1 MIRRT
6 LGTSPLELSV
16 AGLGCNNFGS
26 RCDLESTRRVVAKA
40 LDLGITFFDTA
51 DIYGNRGGSETFLG
65 QSLGNRRKD
74 IVLATKFGMVMDDA
88 KTMRGA
94 SRAYI
99 VSAADASLRRLGTDW
114 IDLYQ
119 LHRPDPKTPI
129 EETLRALEDLIQQG
143 KVRYIGCSNLQ
154 AWQVV
159 EAQLTART
167 IGTHAFISCQD
178 EYSLI
183 VREPER
189 ELIPAIRAYG
199 LGLLP
204 YFPLAGGFLTGK
216 YKRGQPMPTGARLN
230 SAKHLADRYVTDAN
244 WEIVERLEKFCAQ
257 RNRTLLDLAIA
268 WLAAQ
273 PGVPSVIAGATKP
286 EQVEQNVRALEWQLS
301 AADLAEVDRLA
312 APSPRV
318 EEAV

>member
-1 MIRRT
+1 MIHRK
-6 LGTSPLELSV
+6 LGKSPLEVSL
-16 AGLGCNNFGS
+16 AGLGCNNFGN
-26 RCDLESTRRVVAKA
+26 RCDLETTRRVVHKA

-51 DIYGNRGGSETFLG
+51 DIYGNKGGSETFLG
-65 QSLGNRRKD
+65 QSLGSRRKD

-88 KTMRGA
+88 KTMKGA

-99 VSAADASLRRLGTDW
+99 MSAAEASLRRLGTDY

-143 KVRYIGCSNLQ
+143 KVRHIGCSNLQ

-159 EAQLTART
+159 EAQWTARK
-167 IGTHAFISCQD
+167 IGSHAFISCQD

-199 LGLLP
+199 LALLP

-216 YKRGQPMPTGARLN
+216 YKRGQPMPQGARLN
-230 SAKHLADRYVTDAN
+230 TAKHLTDRYVTDSN

-257 RNRTLLDLAIA
+257 RGRTLLDLAVA

-273 PGVPSVIAGATKP
+273 PEIPSGIAGATKP
-286 EQVEQNVRALEWQLS
+286 EQVEQNVRAVEWALS
-301 AADLAEVDRLA
+301 AEELAEVDRLA

-318 EEAV
+318 EEV

>member
-1 MIRRT
+1 MMHRT
-6 LGTSPLELSV
+6 LGTSPLEVSLV
-16 AGLGCNNFGS
+16 GLGCNNFGA
-26 RCDLESTRRVVAKA
+26 RMDLEATRRVVAKA
-40 LDLGITFFDTA
+40 LDLGITLFDTA
-51 DIYGNRGGSETFLG
+51 DIYGNKGGSETMLG
-65 QSLGNRRKD
+65 QSLGARRKD
-74 IVLATKFGMVMDDA
+74 IILATKFGMVMDDA

-94 SRAYI
+94 ARAY
-99 VSAADASLRRLGTDW
+99 VMSAAEASLRRLGTDW

-159 EAQLTART
+159 EAQWTART

-189 ELIPAIRAYG
+189 ELIPAMRAYG

-204 YFPLAGGFLTGK
+204 YFPLAGGFLSGK
-216 YKRGQPMPTGARLN
+216 YKRGQPMPQGARLN
-230 SAKHLADRYVTDAN
+230 TAKHLADRYITDAN
-244 WEIVERLEKFCAQ
+244 WEIVERLEKFCAP
-257 RNRTLLDLAIA
+257 RGHNLLDLAVA

-273 PGVPSVIAGATKP
+273 LPVSSVIAGATKP
-286 EQVEQNVRALEWQLS
+286 EQVEQNVRAADWHL
-301 AADLAEVDRLA
+301 AAEELAEIDRLA

-318 EEAV
+318 EEVV

>member
-1 MIRRT
+1 
-6 LGTSPLELSV
+6 
-16 AGLGCNNFGS
+16 
-26 RCDLESTRRVVAKA
+26 
-40 LDLGITFFDTA
+40 
-51 DIYGNRGGSETFLG
+51 
-65 QSLGNRRKD
+65 
-74 IVLATKFGMVMDDA
+74 
-88 KTMRGA
+88 MRGA
-94 SRAYI
+94 ARAYI
-99 VSAADASLRRLGTDW
+99 MSAAEASLRRLGTDW

-159 EAQLTART
+159 EAQWTARH
-167 IGTHAFISCQD
+167 ISAHAFISCQD
-178 EYSLI
+178 EYSLL

-189 ELIPAIRAYG
+189 ELIPAARAYG

-216 YKRGQPMPTGARLN
+216 YKRGQPMPQGARLN
-230 SAKHLADRYVTDAN
+230 TAKHLSDRYITDAN
-244 WEIVERLEKFCAQ
+244 WEIVERLEKFCAP
-257 RNRTLLDLAIA
+257 RGHTLLDLAIA

-273 PGVPSVIAGATKP
+273 QPVSSVIAGATKP
-286 EQVEQNVRALEWQLS
+286 EQVEQNVRAAEWILS
-301 AADLAEVDRLA
+301 ADELAEVDRLA

-318 EEAV
+318 EDVA

>member
-1 MIRRT
+1 MQKRK
-6 LGTSPLELSV
+6 LGTAGPEVSV
-16 AGLGCNNFGS
+16 VGLGANNFGG
-26 RCDLESTRRVVAKA
+26 RTDFEATRLVVHKA
-40 LDLGITFFDTA
+40 LDLGITLIDTA
-51 DIYGNRGGSETFLG
+51 DAYGNKGGSETMLG
-65 QSLGNRRKD
+65 QSLGARRKE
-74 IVLATKFGMVMDDA
+74 IILATKFGMVMDEA
-88 KTMRGA
+88 GTMRGA
-94 SRAYI
+94 ARAYI
-99 VSAADASLRRLGTDW
+99 MSAAEASLRRLGTDW

-159 EAQLTART
+159 EAQWTARH
-167 IGTHAFISCQD
+167 ISAHAFISCQD
-178 EYSLI
+178 EYSLL

-189 ELIPAIRAYG
+189 ELIPAARAYG

-216 YKRGQPMPTGARLN
+216 YKRGQPMPQGARLN
-230 SAKHLADRYVTDAN
+230 TAKHLSDRYITDAN
-244 WEIVERLEKFCAQ
+244 WEIVERLEKFCAP
-257 RNRTLLDLAIA
+257 RGHNLLELAIA

-273 PGVPSVIAGATKP
+273 SPVSSVIAGATKP
-286 EQVEQNVRALEWQLS
+286 EQVEQNVRAAEWVLS
-301 AADLAEVDRLA
+301 ADELAEVDRVA

-318 EEAV
+318 EDVA

>member
-1 MIRRT
+1 MIHRT
-6 LGTSPLELSV
+6 LGPSPLEISV
-16 AGLGCNNFGS
+16 AGLGCNNFGG
-26 RCDLESTRRVVAKA
+26 RTDLEATRLVVSKA

-51 DIYGNRGGSETFLG
+51 DIYGNKGGSEAFLR

-74 IVLATKFGMVMDDA
+74 IVLATKFGMAMDDA

-99 VSAADASLRRLGTDW
+99 MSAAEASLRRLGTDW

-119 LHRPDPKTPI
+119 LHRPDPKTAI

-159 EAQLTART
+159 EAQLTARK

-204 YFPLAGGFLTGK
+204 YFPLAGGFLSGK
-216 YKRGQPMPTGARLN
+216 YKRGQPIPAGVRLN
-230 SAKHLADRYVTDAN
+230 SAKQLAERYVTDAN
-244 WEIVERLEKFCAQ
+244 WEIVARLEKFCAQ
-257 RNRTLLDLAIA
+257 RNHTLLDLAIA
-268 WLAAQ
+268 WLVAQ
-273 PGVPSVIAGATKP
+273 PEIPSVIAGATKP
-286 EQVEQNVRALEWQLS
+286 EQVEQNVRAVEWQLS
-301 AADLAEVDRLA
+301 ADDLAEVDRLA

-318 EEAV
+318 EEVV